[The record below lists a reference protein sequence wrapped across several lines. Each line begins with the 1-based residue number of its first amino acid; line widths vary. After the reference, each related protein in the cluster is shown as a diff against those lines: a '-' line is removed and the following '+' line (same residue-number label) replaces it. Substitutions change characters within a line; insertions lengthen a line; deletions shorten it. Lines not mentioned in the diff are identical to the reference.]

1 VGEFEAPVVAVVTP
15 LAWVA
20 LCRPAL
26 HEELQRILSRVD
38 GMLAAG
44 TAEADVE
51 EELVD
56 DFIEI
61 LEALL
66 WPFGGRTT

>member
-1 VGEFEAPVVAVVTP
+1 MTP

-26 HEELQRILSRVD
+26 HEELQRVLSRVD
-38 GMLAAG
+38 AMLASG

-51 EELVD
+51 EELVA

-66 WPFGGRTT
+66 WPFYGRAL

>member
-1 VGEFEAPVVAVVTP
+1 MSP

-26 HEELQRILSRVD
+26 HEELQRILLRVD
-38 GMLAAG
+38 VMLAAG
-44 TAEADVE
+44 HAEADVE
-51 EELVD
+51 DELVD
-56 DFIEI
+56 DFIKI